1 MKYFTLNCKG
11 KLLTMD
17 APIVMA
23 ILNTTPDSFFDG
35 GKYNHE
41 KEILLHVEQQLKDG
55 ATIIDIGGMSTRPNA
70 ELISEEEELKRV
82 LEPIKSI
89 HQHFPEAILSIDT
102 FRSKVAEEAVLHGV
116 SIINDI
122 SGGTED
128 ERIFE
133 VAVKYTSPL
142 ILMHKQGSLQTMHQK
157 QKYENLLVD
166 ILDFFIAQTAKAKEF
181 GIKDVIIDVGF
192 GFSKTIEQNYSLLKN
207 LRIFEQLEKPILVG
221 LSRKS
226 MLYKLL
232 NTTAENALNATTIAN
247 TIALQNGASV
257 LRVHDVKEAVECVK
271 IWKMLND
278 KQFQF
283 R

>member
-41 KEILLHVEQQLKDG
+41 AAILHQVERQLKDG

-82 LEPIKSI
+82 IEPIKSI

-133 VAVKYTSPL
+133 VAAKYTSAL
-142 ILMHKQGSLQTMHQK
+142 ILMHKQGSIQTIHQK

-232 NTTAENALNATTIAN
+232 NTTAENALNATTIVN

-257 LRVHDVKEAVECVK
+257 LRVHDVKEAMECVK

-278 KQFQF
+278 K
-283 R
+283 

>member
-35 GKYNHE
+35 GKYIHE
-41 KEILLHVEQQLKDG
+41 AAILHQVERQLKDG

-82 LEPIKSI
+82 IEPIKSI

-133 VAVKYTSPL
+133 VAAKYTSAL

-207 LRIFEQLEKPILVG
+207 LKIFEQLEKPMLVG

-278 KQFQF
+278 K
-283 R
+283 

>member
-35 GKYNHE
+35 GKYIHE
-41 KEILLHVEQQLKDG
+41 AAILHQVERQLKDG

-82 LEPIKSI
+82 IEPIKSI

-133 VAVKYTSPL
+133 VAAKYTSAL

-207 LRIFEQLEKPILVG
+207 LKIFEQLEKPMLVG

-232 NTTAENALNATTIAN
+232 NTTAENALNATTIVN

-257 LRVHDVKEAVECVK
+257 LRVHDVKEAMECVK

-278 KQFQF
+278 K
-283 R
+283 

>member
-1 MKYFTLNCKG
+1 
-11 KLLTMD
+11 MD

-41 KEILLHVEQQLKDG
+41 AAILHQVERQLKDG

-82 LEPIKSI
+82 IEPIKSI

-133 VAVKYTSPL
+133 VAAKYTSAL

-192 GFSKTIEQNYSLLKN
+192 GFSKTMEQNYSLLKN
-207 LRIFEQLEKPILVG
+207 LKIFEQLEKPILVG

-232 NTTAENALNATTIAN
+232 NTTAENALNATTIVN

-278 KQFQF
+278 K
-283 R
+283 

>member
-35 GKYNHE
+35 GKYIHE
-41 KEILLHVEQQLKDG
+41 AAILHQVERQLKDG

-82 LEPIKSI
+82 IEPIKII

-133 VAVKYTSPL
+133 VAAKYTSAL

-207 LRIFEQLEKPILVG
+207 LKIFEQLEKPMLVG

-232 NTTAENALNATTIAN
+232 NTTAENALNATTIVN

-278 KQFQF
+278 K
-283 R
+283 

>member
-35 GKYNHE
+35 GKYIHE
-41 KEILLHVEQQLKDG
+41 AAILHQVERQLKDG

-82 LEPIKSI
+82 IEPIKSI

-133 VAVKYTSPL
+133 VAAKYTSAL

-207 LRIFEQLEKPILVG
+207 LKIFEQLEKPILVG

-257 LRVHDVKEAVECVK
+257 LRVHDVKEAMECVK

-278 KQFQF
+278 K
-283 R
+283 

>member
-1 MKYFTLNCKG
+1 
-11 KLLTMD
+11 
-17 APIVMA
+17 
-23 ILNTTPDSFFDG
+23 
-35 GKYNHE
+35 
-41 KEILLHVEQQLKDG
+41 
-55 ATIIDIGGMSTRPNA
+55 
-70 ELISEEEELKRV
+70 
-82 LEPIKSI
+82 
-89 HQHFPEAILSIDT
+89 
-102 FRSKVAEEAVLHGV
+102 
-116 SIINDI
+116 
-122 SGGTED
+122 
-128 ERIFE
+128 
-133 VAVKYTSPL
+133 
-142 ILMHKQGSLQTMHQK
+142 MHQK
-157 QKYENLLVD
+157 QHYENLLVD

-257 LRVHDVKEAVECVK
+257 LRVHDVKEAEECVK

-278 KQFQF
+278 K
-283 R
+283 

>member
-35 GKYNHE
+35 GKYIHE
-41 KEILLHVEQQLKDG
+41 AAILHQVERQLKDG

-82 LEPIKSI
+82 IEPIKSI

-133 VAVKYTSPL
+133 VAAKYTSAL

-257 LRVHDVKEAVECVK
+257 LRVHDVKEAMECVK

-278 KQFQF
+278 K
-283 R
+283 

>member
-35 GKYNHE
+35 GKYIHE
-41 KEILLHVEQQLKDG
+41 AAILHQVERQLKDG

-82 LEPIKSI
+82 IEPIKSI

-133 VAVKYTSPL
+133 VAAKYTSAL

-207 LRIFEQLEKPILVG
+207 LKIFEQLEKPMLVG

-232 NTTAENALNATTIAN
+232 NTTAENALNATTIVN

-278 KQFQF
+278 K
-283 R
+283 

>member
-11 KLLTMD
+11 TLLTINS
-17 APIVMA
+17 PIVMA
-23 ILNTTPDSFFDG
+23 ILNVTPDSFFDG
-35 GKYNHE
+35 GKYMNE
-41 KEILLHVEQQLKDG
+41 KSVLEKAEQQLKEG

-82 LEPIKSI
+82 IEPIKSI

-116 SIINDI
+116 SVINDI

-128 ERIFE
+128 ENIFKI
-133 VAVKYTSPL
+133 AAKYSCPL
-142 ILMHKQGSLQTMHQK
+142 ILMHRQGNLQTMHK
-157 QKYENLLVD
+157 ETNYENLLTN
-166 ILDFFIAQTAKAKEF
+166 ILDYFIAQTNKAKDF

-192 GFSKTIEQNYSLLKN
+192 GFSKTKEQNYSLLKN
-207 LRIFEQLEKPILVG
+207 LRIFKQLDKAILAG

-232 NTTAENALNATTIAN
+232 NTTAENALNATSIAN
-247 TIALQNGASV
+247 TIALQNGANI
-257 LRVHDVKEAVECVK
+257 LRVHDVKEAMECVQ
-271 IWKMLND
+271 IWKMTS
-278 KQFQF
+278 

>member
-35 GKYNHE
+35 GKYIHE
-41 KEILLHVEQQLKDG
+41 AAILHQVERQLKDG

-82 LEPIKSI
+82 IEPIKSI

-133 VAVKYTSPL
+133 VAAKYTCPL

-157 QKYENLLVD
+157 QHYENLLVD

-232 NTTAENALNATTIAN
+232 NTTAENALNATTIV
-247 TIALQNGASV
+247 IRLHC
-257 LRVHDVKEAVECVK
+257 RMVHLFCAYT
-271 IWKMLND
+271 MLKKLWNV
-278 KQFQF
+278 
-283 R
+283 